1 MCCQNVSRRDR
12 FSRKYVVR
20 LLSVYF
26 GVVIFGDRVYST
38 SLFFLSSFLFHL
50 GFSGLVMCEYR
61 VPFFEEIPRSKVKLP
76 VALSSVSL
84 AKKQ

>member
-1 MCCQNVSRRDR
+1 M
-12 FSRKYVVR
+12 VR
-20 LLSVYF
+20 LLSVYL
-26 GVVIFGDRVYST
+26 GVVNFGDRG
-38 SLFFLSSFLFHL
+38 LFHLSFFSLSSFLFHL
-50 GFSGLVMCEYR
+50 GFLGLVMCEYR